1 MMAYTEYKIGPL
13 FYLSQITLFLFFM
26 ASAISTF
33 IFVAQPQISFVL
45 LLSLSVA
52 FIMLATLAGGLKN
65 FPMLLISTVA
75 FCGPLYIGT
84 VINPIFPV
92 DIVAKLILLV
102 CLIVMG
108 WIVSGGPWRE
118 AFCGTFGYAMVV
130 SGAINVV
137 YLYQNGLLR
146 AFEEGERFSGGET
159 SHPNL
164 IGLIMLSQ
172 SLGAAFVRQRW
183 IRYPSL
189 FVFGFVALTVQ
200 SRNAMALIGLIVLFR
215 LGADF
220 ILTSRSRGVLGVVS
234 PVLFVAAGVAAL
246 ASTKVLSAA
255 FLLSD
260 PNRGLGT
267 GFTGRNEA
275 WQQTYEIFLQY
286 PIFGCGVGQ
295 HVYVGNLIAYGHSMY
310 LILLAEDGI
319 VGTVAFVLFTLGA
332 VVFFLRTALRSRE
345 ADFTPI
351 LFATVILIYYGYG
364 VFEGRAI
371 NVGNAL
377 SQIFFI
383 SVGAG
388 LRTMFAAE
396 PLPEPRATDDLAYGL
411 RV

>member
-1 MMAYTEYKIGPL
+1 MGNSRQEIGPL
-13 FYLSQITLFLFFM
+13 FHVSQVILFLFFM
-26 ASAISTF
+26 ASAVSTF
-33 IFVAQPQISFVL
+33 ILVTQPQISFVL
-45 LLSLSVA
+45 LLALSLA
-52 FIMLATLAGGLKN
+52 FILCATVSGALKN
-65 FPMLLISTVA
+65 VPMLLISTVA

-92 DIVAKLILLV
+92 DIVAKLMLLV

-108 WIVSGGPWRE
+108 WIVGGGAMRE
-118 AFCGTFGYAMVV
+118 AFCGTFGYAMAA
-130 SGAINVV
+130 SGAVNVA

-172 SLGAAFVRQRW
+172 SLGVAFVRQRW
-183 IRYPSL
+183 IRYPCL
-189 FVFGFVALTVQ
+189 FIFGFVALTVQ
-200 SRNAMALIGLIVLFR
+200 SRNAMGLIGLIVIFR

-220 ILTSRSRGVLGVVS
+220 VLTSRARGVLGVVT
-234 PVLFVAAGVAAL
+234 PFLFVLAGVAAL
-246 ASTKVLSAA
+246 ASTKFLAAA

-275 WQQTYEIFLQY
+275 WQLTYEIFLQY

-319 VGTVAFVLFTLGA
+319 VGTVAFFLFTLGS
-332 VVFFLRTALRSRE
+332 VFAFLRTAIRSRE
-345 ADFTPI
+345 SDFAPI
-351 LFATVILIYYGYG
+351 LFSTVILIYYAYG
-364 VFEGRAI
+364 VFEGRAV
-371 NVGNAL
+371 NVGNAI

-396 PLPEPRATDDLAYGL
+396 TSPEARTTDNLAYSF
-411 RV
+411 RT